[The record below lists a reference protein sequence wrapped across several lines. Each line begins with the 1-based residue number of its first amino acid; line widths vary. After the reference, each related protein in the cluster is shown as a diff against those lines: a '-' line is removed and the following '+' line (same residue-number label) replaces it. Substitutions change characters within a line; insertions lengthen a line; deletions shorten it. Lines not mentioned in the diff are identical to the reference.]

1 MNSSTPLHAVI
12 APLEQLFTQCSHSSQ
27 QLAQQLTQLLSP
39 LVSAA
44 TPTELETT
52 AFPKTAIEALINRTL
67 SDNRF
72 CSGAGFAY
80 HADAP
85 LNPQAIWSLYWMYK
99 DASHDTALELTPLTH
114 QHLDFRTFEWFLKTK
129 SLKGPYF
136 HGPYVDYICN
146 TSYTMT
152 SAAPIFIQQCFYG
165 VAAIDILVSRIED
178 EILSVL
184 PQPRPKMVL
193 TNTFGRVIF
202 STLSGYRVGDILN
215 SEALAVIHQH
225 PLFSLY
231 LPM

>member
-1 MNSSTPLHAVI
+1 MNASDSIQTVI
-12 APLEQLFTQCSHSSQ
+12 AQLEHLFSQCSDSSQ
-27 QLAQQLTQLLSP
+27 QLAQQLTQRLTP
-39 LVSAA
+39 LVNAA
-44 TPTELETT
+44 DLSELTT
-52 AFPKTAIEALINRTL
+52 AFPKTAIESLINRAL
-67 SDNRF
+67 ADNPF

-85 LNPQAIWSLYWMYK
+85 LNPQAKWSLYWMYK
-99 DASHDTALELTPLTH
+99 DTNHESTLELTPLTQ

-152 SAAPIFIQQCFYG
+152 SAAPIFIQECFYG
-165 VAAIDILVSRIED
+165 VAAVDVLVSRIED
-178 EILSVL
+178 EILTIL

-202 STLSGYRVGDILN
+202 STLTGYRVGDILQ
-215 SEALAVIHQH
+215 SGALAVIHQH
-225 PLFSLY
+225 PLFCLY
-231 LPM
+231 LPA

>member
-1 MNSSTPLHAVI
+1 MNSSASLQAVI
-12 APLEQLFTQCSHSSQ
+12 APLEHLFSQCSHSSQ
-27 QLAQQLTQLLSP
+27 QLAQQLTQLLTP

-44 TPTELETT
+44 APAELASN
-52 AFPKTAIEALINRTL
+52 AFPKTTIENLINRTL
-67 SDNRF
+67 SDSSF

-85 LNPQAIWSLYWMYK
+85 LNPQAKWSLYWIYK

-152 SAAPIFIQQCFYG
+152 SAAPIFIQECFYG
-165 VAAIDILVSRIED
+165 VAAVDILVSRIED
-178 EILSVL
+178 EILKFL
-184 PQPRPKMVL
+184 PQPRLKMVL
-193 TNTFGRVIF
+193 TNAFGRIIF
-202 STLSGYRVGDILN
+202 STLSGYRVGDILR
-215 SEALAVIHQH
+215 SDALAVAHQH

-231 LPM
+231 LPA